1 MLTRIFVDASVNLLT
16 RRYKMQHYKS
26 TIINKYKTGKLDN
39 WVAWIKRGRSSEFCN
54 QLDNLIAEQL
64 DIFFEITTQ
73 KG

>member
-1 MLTRIFVDASVNLLT
+1 
-16 RRYKMQHYKS
+16 MQHYKS